1 MFVRPR
7 SGVAAAVGVAVA
19 VVQLALAGTV
29 AAEGGTPVF
38 GAERSTAV
46 TVCGNSPT
54 AEAIATGDFTGDG
67 RADVAMTDLCGFG
80 VRVLAGRGDGS
91 FEAGRFVATGVLP
104 DGITAGDLDSDGR
117 TDLIVANAIGDVVV
131 LFGDGIG
138 GFGYQVRYF
147 AFGVAPGAIRVAD
160 FDRDGRPDFAV
171 AATPSTV
178 FRNNGDRTFRAESL
192 LAGFV
197 SVGLETADFDAD
209 GNTDIVVA
217 GGFPVVL
224 NVLYGNGNGTFGR
237 NRTLL
242 APELVQ
248 EAIRVADLDSD
259 GRADIVGVTSLGG
272 INVWMGGEDVP
283 RQSNWMLG
291 TPGNAGLALADFD
304 GDGHTDL
311 VTADS
316 ITMHITLWR
325 GDGAGGFVR
334 AEWHSAPATVES
346 VEPVDLD
353 GDGELDLVAAPMV
366 GPWLSVYLHN

>member
-1 MFVRPR
+1 MFMGRR
-7 SGVAAAVGVAVA
+7 SGAVALGAVAA
-19 VVQLALAGTV
+19 VVQV
-29 AAEGGTPVF
+29 AIAATAPAQGWPPVF

-91 FEAGRFVATGVLP
+91 FEPGRYLATGVLP

-131 LFGDGIG
+131 LYGDGSG
-138 GFGYQVRYF
+138 GFDHQARYF
-147 AFGVAPGAIRVAD
+147 AFGIAPGAIRIAD

-171 AATPSTV
+171 AATPATV
-178 FRNNGDRTFRAESL
+178 FRNNGDRTFTATSL
-192 LAGFV
+192 LTGFA
-197 SVGLETADFDAD
+197 SVGLETADFDGD
-209 GNTDIVVA
+209 GNPDIVVA

-237 NRTLL
+237 GRTLL

-248 EAIRVADLDSD
+248 EAIRVADLDGD

-272 INVWMGGEDVP
+272 INVWMGGEDGP
-283 RQSNWMLG
+283 RQSNWMIG

-304 GDGHTDL
+304 GDGRADL

-316 ITMHITLWR
+316 ITMCVTLWR

-353 GDGELDLVAAPMV
+353 GDGKLDLVAAPMI
-366 GPWLSVYLHN
+366 GPWLSYYLHN